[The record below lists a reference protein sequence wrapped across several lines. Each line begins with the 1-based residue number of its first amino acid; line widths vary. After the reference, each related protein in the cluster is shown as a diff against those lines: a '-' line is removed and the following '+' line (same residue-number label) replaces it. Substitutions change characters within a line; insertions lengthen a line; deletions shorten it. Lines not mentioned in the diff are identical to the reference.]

1 LKAVRGGE
9 EEQDAGVNEAKAS
22 ARAQAQEELGDIY
35 PLIEAENAATTDV

>member
-22 ARAQAQEELGDIY
+22 ARAQEELGDIY